1 MGPEQGGMVRN
12 YLLLLVASVM
22 VLAGC
27 GQPAQPNFEIK
38 LNPTSASVNQGQSAS
53 TTLSITPQNGFSGTV
68 ALSLQN
74 PPAGVSVSPTSVNVT
89 GQGSQ
94 NFTISFTTTNA
105 TPTGTHTLTL
115 VASQGSLS
123 KTTSFT
129 LTVIPQPNFE
139 IKLNPTSVSVNR
151 SQSAKATLTITPQNG
166 FSGTVSL
173 SLQPA
178 PGGDGLAGQ
187 RDPHGQPAKLHALL
201 QC

>member
-94 NFTISFTTTNA
+94 NFTISFTTTSA